1 MKKSQKIGWQKYED
15 VLESRLNSPLLEAL
29 FSSIAK
35 NMPEDGSEE
44 LFSQPDPLEEPK
56 EDSVLINMGEDL
68 SNEITLAESF
78 DCWLGHTNFNLTDDI
93 KDSLN
98 KVDGVEVLKI
108 CSRYRFFVGIGKM
121 FEFSDVRE
129 RIEKDLLNKGEKIE

>member
-35 NMPEDGSEE
+35 NMPEDSSEE

-78 DCWLGHTNFNLTDDI
+78 DCWLGHTNFNLTEDI

-121 FEFSDVRE
+121 FEFTDVRE
-129 RIEKDLLNKGEKIE
+129 RIEKDLLNQGEKIE

>member
-15 VLESRLNSPLLEAL
+15 VLESRLNSPLATLL
-29 FSSIAK
+29 FSSLTKTIS
-35 NMPEDGSEE
+35 EDKEKE
-44 LFSQPDPLEEPK
+44 PFSDVDPLEDPK

-68 SNEITLAESF
+68 SNEITLADSF
-78 DCWLGHTNFNLTDDI
+78 DCWLGHTNFNLTEDI
-93 KDSLN
+93 KNSLN

-121 FEFSDVRE
+121 FEFADVRE
-129 RIEKDLLNKGEKIE
+129 RIEKDILNKGEKIE

>member
-1 MKKSQKIGWQKYED
+1 MKKSQNIGWQKYED
-15 VLESRLNSPLLEAL
+15 VLESRLNSPLVEAL

-35 NMPEDGSEE
+35 TISEDNDEE
-44 LFSQPDPLEEPK
+44 PFPHLDPLEEPK
-56 EDSVLINMGEDL
+56 EDSVLINMGGDL
-68 SNEITLAESF
+68 SNEITLADSF
-78 DCWLGHTNFNLTDDI
+78 DCWLGHTNFNLTEEI

-98 KVDGVEVLKI
+98 KVDGIEVLKI

-129 RIEKDLLNKGEKIE
+129 RIEKDLLNKGEKD

>member
-1 MKKSQKIGWQKYED
+1 MKKSQNIGWQKYED
-15 VLESRLNSPLLEAL
+15 VLESRLNSPLVEAL
-29 FSSIAK
+29 FNSIAK
-35 NMPEDGSEE
+35 TISEDNDEE
-44 LFSQPDPLEEPK
+44 PFTNPDPLEEPK
-56 EDSVLINMGEDL
+56 EDSVLINMGGDL

-78 DCWLGHTNFNLTDDI
+78 DCWLGHTNFNLTEDI